1 MSTEF
6 VIAHSPMP
14 FGMGAP
20 HPALRVPFPSQHC
33 DLRFKLHCD
42 LRFKLHC
49 DLRSSAEGSVAHQ
62 NFYVNITRAR
72 RNRILTIGIRIS
84 RQCPP
89 QARPMVAPAFFF
101 PLRIN
106 SRARRDEARR
116 SATKHDE
123 ARRRANTTRF
133 REKIKRRRLP
143 PLYFCAV
150 GKFHLYLVASMRT
163 AKTHSAAV
171 SME

>member
-6 VIAHSPMP
+6 VIAHSSTP

-20 HPALRVPFPSQHC
+20 HPALRAAFPSQHC

-42 LRFKLHC
+42 LR
-49 DLRSSAEGSVAHQ
+49 SSVEGSVAHQ

-89 QARPMVAPAFFF
+89 QARPLVAPTFFL
-101 PLRIN
+101 PLRTN
-106 SRARRDEARR
+106 SRAM
-116 SATKHDE
+116 HDE
-123 ARRRANTTRF
+123 ARQSATKGKHLPFAGKKESGGDRLRF
-133 REKIKRRRLP
+133 P

>member
-1 MSTEF
+1 MRTRPRLSVLIVMSTEF

-20 HPALRVPFPSQHC
+20 HPPLTRSPFPSQHC

-42 LRFKLHC
+42 LR
-49 DLRSSAEGSVAHQ
+49 SSVEGSVAHQ

-89 QARPMVAPAFFF
+89 QARPMVAPTFFF

-106 SRARRDEARR
+106 SRARRDEARQ
-116 SATKHDE
+116 STTKHDE
-123 ARRRANTTRF
+123 GRPVIA
-133 REKIKRRRLP
+133 
-143 PLYFCAV
+143 
-150 GKFHLYLVASMRT
+150 
-163 AKTHSAAV
+163 AKAILSFLIERNNSV
-171 SME
+171 Q

>member
-6 VIAHSPMP
+6 VIAHSP
-14 FGMGAP
+14 AP
-20 HPALRVPFPSQHC
+20 SARAHGNISSQMKFATLRAATCYFAQRRVTSRSDVLHPPLTRSPFPSQ
-33 DLRFKLHCD
+33 HCD

-72 RNRILTIGIRIS
+72 RNRILTIRIRIS

-101 PLRIN
+101 PLRTN
-106 SRARRDEARR
+106 SRAM
-116 SATKHDE
+116 HDE
-123 ARRRANTTRF
+123 ARQSTT
-133 REKIKRRRLP
+133 KGDP
-143 PLYFCAV
+143 
-150 GKFHLYLVASMRT
+150 
-163 AKTHSAAV
+163 
-171 SME
+171 

>member
-1 MSTEF
+1 MRTRPRMSALIVMSTEF
-6 VIAHSPMP
+6 VIAHSPTP

-20 HPALRVPFPSQHC
+20 HPALRAAFPSQHC

-42 LRFKLHC
+42 LR
-49 DLRSSAEGSVAHQ
+49 SSVEGSVAHQ

-101 PLRIN
+101 PLRTN

-116 SATKHDE
+116 RATKHDE
-123 ARRRANTTRF
+123 GRPVIA
-133 REKIKRRRLP
+133 
-143 PLYFCAV
+143 
-150 GKFHLYLVASMRT
+150 
-163 AKTHSAAV
+163 AKAILSFLIERNNSV
-171 SME
+171 Q